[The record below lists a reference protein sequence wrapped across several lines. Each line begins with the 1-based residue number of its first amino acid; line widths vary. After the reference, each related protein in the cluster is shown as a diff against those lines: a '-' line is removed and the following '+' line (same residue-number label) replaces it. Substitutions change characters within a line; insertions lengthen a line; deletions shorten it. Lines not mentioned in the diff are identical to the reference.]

1 MKKLILGS
9 LVSLSFV
16 SCMEVENP
24 VCNTSNY
31 SDLFQNE
38 IALQSHI
45 IADDLTT
52 FSSNEFKL
60 SRKSKGHYSFDG
72 NNFEVCQ
79 IKGKTLLQ
87 VPTSYG
93 TYGLYTVSAGDDS
106 LTFPLYSLTRDYV
119 DQNNIEYSIVTREIE
134 EKYRSVQKKLNIA
147 NTSEV
152 IIVEELKD
160 KDIEALLPVGISR
173 TFQIK

>member
-93 TYGLYTVSAGDDS
+93 TS
-106 LTFPLYSLTRDYV
+106 RDL
-119 DQNNIEYSIVTREIE
+119 E
-134 EKYRSVQKKLNIA
+134 
-147 NTSEV
+147 
-152 IIVEELKD
+152 
-160 KDIEALLPVGISR
+160 
-173 TFQIK
+173 